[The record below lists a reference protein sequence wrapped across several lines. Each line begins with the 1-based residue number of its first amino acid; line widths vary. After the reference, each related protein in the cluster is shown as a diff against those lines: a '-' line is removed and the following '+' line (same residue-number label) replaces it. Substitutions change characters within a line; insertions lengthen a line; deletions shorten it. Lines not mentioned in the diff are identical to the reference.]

1 MATEYVFDQFELYPL
16 KCCGSA
22 TVLPRWLRFSAPVA
36 TASAAFEGD
45 EGDSVNGLRTL
56 R

>member
-1 MATEYVFDQFELYPL
+1 LKRCGRATI
-16 KCCGSA
+16 
-22 TVLPRWLRFSAPVA
+22 LPRWLRFWAPVA

-45 EGDSVNGLRTL
+45 EGDGLNGRRTL